1 MDEVVHDVY
10 TTMANT
16 KVPHFALAIV
26 WSFLRDRAARVAS
39 LVALESDSFTI
50 DYSSPGSKVRVNTL
64 SASFSN
70 QGYQILIAQFHGCVH
85 KFLIP

>member
-1 MDEVVHDVY
+1 MAGLRSRAAERRMDEVVHDVY

-50 DYSSPGSKVRVNTL
+50 DYSSPGSKIIASRSWDANRVHRSSRWAL
-64 SASFSN
+64 
-70 QGYQILIAQFHGCVH
+70 
-85 KFLIP
+85 